1 MPVTKLTAFGRT
13 MLLLAIAGTAA
24 CAAAPPAGPRP
35 VGAFLSETQRPDLV
49 ALLPAPPGEG
59 TEAAAADRQASE
71 QALQLANTERWD
83 MAVFDAA
90 MRAPGGAA
98 VFSCAAGLPLGAA
111 ETPLTWSLLRSVAID
126 VALTTAAPK
135 RAYQRARPFTWNGEP
150 VCTPDGLKVLLK
162 DGSYPSGH
170 AATGWA
176 WGLILA
182 ELAPDRADAILQR
195 GHAYGQSRVVCNVHW
210 QSDVDQGR
218 VAGTA
223 IVARL
228 HGDAEFR
235 EQLDAA
241 RDELD
246 KARRKD
252 LGLDRGCIDK

>member
-1 MPVTKLTAFGRT
+1 MINRIALGRT
-13 MLLLAIAGTAA
+13 LLVLTIAGTTA
-24 CAAAPPAGPRP
+24 CTTIAPAEQRP

-49 ALLPAPPGEG
+49 ALLPAPPGED

-71 QALQLANTERWD
+71 QALRLANTERWE
-83 MAVFDAA
+83 MAVLDAA

-98 VFSCAAGLPLGAA
+98 VFSCAAGLPLGEEA
-111 ETPLTWSLLRSVAID
+111 TPLTWGLLRSVAID
-126 VALTTAAPK
+126 VALTTGTPK
-135 RAYQRARPFTWNGEP
+135 RTYQRARPFTWNGEP
-150 VCTPDGLKVLLK
+150 VCTPGGLKALLK

-170 AATGWA
+170 AAAGWA
-176 WGLILA
+176 WALVLA
-182 ELAPDRADAILQR
+182 ELVPDKADAILQR
-195 GHAYGQSRVVCNVHW
+195 GHAYGQSRIVCNVHW

-228 HGDAEFR
+228 HGDPEFR

-246 KARRKD
+246 GAGPTNFDQNRD
-252 LGLDRGCIDK
+252 CIGR